1 MHDLRLNHLLYADDL
16 ALLSLSQSGLQ
27 RCLDLV
33 SDFSLKKRLTI
44 NIDKSKTL
52 TFNKGG
58 KYLRECFTP
67 GGRRLE
73 PVQSFCY
80 LGFDVKASGTVQHAL
95 RTLSEK
101 AAKAMR
107 PLNQAISRF
116 NIPVKLAIKLLHSY
130 IEPIILYNAE
140 NSLILTNKQ
149 FELAPEKIIIN
160 ENIVVNLL
168 HRKFLKYILGVNRSA
183 PNLAVYGDTG
193 ESPLIAKGYRFM
205 INFWYRLHT
214 HPDKTLAKNLSS
226 LT

>member
-1 MHDLRLNHLLYADDL
+1 
-16 ALLSLSQSGLQ
+16 
-27 RCLDLV
+27 
-33 SDFSLKKRLTI
+33 
-44 NIDKSKTL
+44 
-52 TFNKGG
+52 
-58 KYLRECFTP
+58 
-67 GGRRLE
+67 
-73 PVQSFCY
+73 
-80 LGFDVKASGTVQHAL
+80 
-95 RTLSEK
+95 
-101 AAKAMR
+101 MR

-140 NSLILTNKQ
+140 NSLILTEKQ
-149 FELAPEKIIIN
+149 FRLAPDKIIIN